1 MASSENNSQLSP
13 VPGGA
18 PAAWSFDWADA
29 GGGLA
34 AMLVALPS
42 AIAFGVAM
50 YAPLG
55 PGFAGAGALAGVLGT
70 VAIGLIAPAL
80 GGAPRLISAPCAPA
94 AAVMAALCASLLAGG
109 GSPESI
115 VVSLVL
121 VGLFSGALQALYGAL
136 GGGRLI
142 KYIPYPVVTGYMSG
156 VGLLIIIKQIIPL
169 LGLAKEADPLAGLLS
184 PAAWQWPAVS
194 VAFVTAAV
202 MVAAPRFTRRVPAA
216 ILGLAAGIAAH
227 LAAGLLRPQL
237 LAVDANPF
245 IIGAI
250 STSPGAI
257 FSGITANLGALQLL
271 GWNDLRLL
279 IGPTLTLS
287 VLLSIDTLKT
297 CVVTDS
303 IVRTRHNSNRELA
316 GQGAGNITS
325 ALLGGMP
332 GAGTLGASMMSL
344 ASGGRTRAA
353 GILTG
358 AFALV
363 TALLLGGT
371 IGRIPLA
378 ALAGI
383 LVVVGTR
390 MIDRSS
396 IRLALRKTTMLDFA
410 VVVSVAGTALVSD
423 LIVAAGV
430 GIGFSMLL
438 FIREQMNS
446 NVVRRKAT
454 GLEISSKQQR
464 LPRER
469 AALTE
474 RGGETLV
481 VELQGSL
488 FFGTTDQLFSD
499 IEADMRTCKRLII
512 DMRRVTSV
520 DFTAVHMLE
529 QVGAIMRER
538 GGALVFSHL
547 PASLPTGQDLGAYL
561 KQLGL
566 TQHEGGGRVFETLH
580 DALEWAEDRILEEA
594 GLKRLYYGELL
605 DLGEID
611 FLREMD
617 ELSLA
622 DLRVVFKETRV
633 EAGKAVF
640 LRKGHG
646 EELFLI
652 RRGKVRIVLPLK
664 DTHRQHHL
672 AVFGPGDFFGEV
684 AFLNRTARTAD
695 AIALTDTE
703 LYVISRA
710 AFDEIAGRNPV
721 VGSAFFQRLATV
733 EALRLRDADRELRRL
748 QDS

>member
-1 MASSENNSQLSP
+1 MSATAAQLPETPGSP
-13 VPGGA
+13 Y
-18 PAAWSFDWADA
+18 WADA
-29 GGGLA
+29 GAGLA

-55 PGFAGAGALAGVLGT
+55 PSFAGAGALAGVLGA
-70 VAIGLIAPAL
+70 VAIGLVAPAL

-94 AAVMAALCASLLAGG
+94 AAVMAALCAQLAAGG
-109 GSPESI
+109 GTPAGVI
-115 VVSLVL
+115 ASLTL
-121 VGLFSGALQALYGAL
+121 VALLSGALQVLYGAL

-156 VGLLIIIKQIIPL
+156 VGLLIIIKQVVPL
-169 LGLAKEADPLAGLLS
+169 LGLAKETDPLTGLLA
-184 PAAWQWPAVS
+184 PAAWQWPAFG
-194 VAFVTAAV
+194 VALVTGAV

-227 LAAGLLRPQL
+227 LLAGLARPGL
-237 LAVDANPF
+237 LAMDGNPF
-245 IIGAI
+245 VIGHI
-250 STSPGAI
+250 SATPAAI
-257 FSGITANLGALQLL
+257 FSGVAATLGGLHLPALADLRGLL
-271 GWNDLRLL
+271 G
-279 IGPTLTLS
+279 PALTLS

-303 IVRTRHNSNRELA
+303 VVRARHNSNRELT
-316 GQGAGNITS
+316 GQGAANITS

-332 GAGTLGASMMSL
+332 GAGTMGATMVSL

-353 GILTG
+353 GIFTG
-358 AFALV
+358 AFALAA
-363 TALLLGGT
+363 ALALGGT

-383 LVVVGTR
+383 LVVVGAR

-396 IRLALRKTTMLDFA
+396 VRLALKRSTALDFS
-410 VVVSVAGTALVSD
+410 VVLAVAGTALAAD
-423 LIVAAGV
+423 LITAAGV
-430 GIGFSMLL
+430 GIAFSMLL

-446 NVVRRKAT
+446 NVIRRKCT
-454 GLEISSKQQR
+454 GLEVSSKQQR

-469 AALTE
+469 AALTAA
-474 RGGETLV
+474 GAETLV

-488 FFGTTDQLFSD
+488 FFGTTDQLFSE
-499 IEADMRTCKRLII
+499 IEADLRTARRLII

-529 QVGAIMRER
+529 QVGEIMRER

-547 PASLPTGQDLGAYL
+547 PPSLPTGQDLRGYF

-566 TQHEGGGRVFETLH
+566 TRHEGGGRVFETLH
-580 DALEWAEDRILEEA
+580 DALEWAEDRVLEET
-594 GLKRLYYGELL
+594 GQRRLDYGVLL

-622 DLRVVFKETRV
+622 DLRVVFRELKV
-633 EAGKAVF
+633 EAGKPVF

-652 RRGKVRIVLPLK
+652 RRGKVRIVLPLRE
-664 DTHRQHHL
+664 THRPHHL

-684 AFLNRTARTAD
+684 AFLNRTPRTAD
-695 AIALTDTE
+695 ALALTDTD
-703 LYVISRA
+703 LYVIGRA
-710 AFDEIAGRNPV
+710 AFDEISSRNPV
-721 VGSAFFQRLATV
+721 VGAAFYQRLATV
-733 EALRLRDADRELRRL
+733 VALRLRDADRELRRL

>member
-1 MASSENNSQLSP
+1 MTNLELT
-13 VPGGA
+13 PGEVKSA
-18 PAAWSFDWADA
+18 PAPAGWLPGWADA
-29 GGGLA
+29 GGGFA

-70 VAIGLIAPAL
+70 IAIGLVAPAL

-94 AAVMAALCASLLAGG
+94 AAVMAALCARLLAGG
-109 GSPESI
+109 GSPESV
-115 VVSLVL
+115 VVSLML
-121 VGLFSGALQALYGAL
+121 VGLFSGLLQAVYGAL

-156 VGLLIIIKQIIPL
+156 VGLLIILKQLGPL
-169 LGLAKEADPLAGLLS
+169 LGLAKNADPLAGLFT

-194 VAFVTAAV
+194 VALVTAAV
-202 MVAAPRFTRRVPAA
+202 TVAAPRFTRRVPAA

-237 LAVDANPF
+237 LGMYDNPF

-250 STSPGAI
+250 DASAGDI
-257 FSGITANLGALQLL
+257 FRGMAANLGALHLL
-271 GWNDLRLL
+271 TLNDLRLL
-279 IGPTLTLS
+279 IGPVLTLS

-303 IVRTRHNSNRELA
+303 LTRSRHDSNRELG
-316 GQGAGNITS
+316 GQGAGNMAS

-332 GAGTLGASMMSL
+332 GSGTLGASMVSL

-353 GILTG
+353 GILEG
-358 AFALV
+358 LFALAA
-363 TALLLGGT
+363 ALLLGGA

-383 LVVVGTR
+383 LVVVGSR

-396 IRLALRKTTMLDFA
+396 ARLALKRSTMLDFA
-410 VVVSVAGTALVSD
+410 VVVSVAGTALAAD

-446 NVVRRKAT
+446 NVIRRKAT
-454 GLEISSKQQR
+454 GVEIYSKQQR

-469 AALTE
+469 AALNA
-474 RGGETLV
+474 RGCETLV

-488 FFGTTDQLFSD
+488 FFGTTDQLFTE
-499 IEADMRTCKRLII
+499 IEADLRTCRRLII

-520 DFTAVHMLE
+520 DLTAVHMLQ
-529 QVGAIMRER
+529 QVGEIMSER

-547 PASLPTGQDLGAYL
+547 PPSLPTGQDLAGYFR
-561 KQLGL
+561 QLGL
-566 TQHEGGGRVFETLH
+566 TRHEGGGQVFETLH

-594 GLKRLYYGELL
+594 GLRRLYYGELL

-611 FLREMD
+611 FLREAD
-617 ELSLA
+617 PATLA
-622 DLRVVFKETRV
+622 GLRAVFREQRV
-633 EAGKAVF
+633 EAGQPVF

-652 RRGKVRIVLPLK
+652 RRGKVRVVLPLK
-664 DTHRQHHL
+664 DTHRPHHL

-684 AFLNRTARTAD
+684 AFLNRTGRTAD
-695 AIALTDTE
+695 AIALSDTD
-703 LYVISRA
+703 LYVIGRPD
-710 AFDEIAGRNPV
+710 FDEIMEKNPV
-721 VGSAFFQRLATV
+721 LGAAFYQRLATV
-733 EALRLRDADRELRRL
+733 EALRLRDTDRELRRL

>member
-1 MASSENNSQLSP
+1 MASSENILETSPGTINAP
-13 VPGGA
+13 VPEKMG
-18 PAAWSFDWADA
+18 WADA

-55 PGFAGAGALAGVLGT
+55 PGFVGAGALVGVIGT
-70 VAIGLIAPAL
+70 VAMGLVAPAL

-94 AAVMAALCASLLAGG
+94 AAVMAALCAQLLAGG
-109 GSPESI
+109 APPAAVI
-115 VVSLVL
+115 VSLVL
-121 VGLFSGALQALYGAL
+121 VGLFSGVLQAVYGAL

-156 VGLLIIIKQIIPL
+156 VGLLIIIKQIVPL
-169 LGLAKEADPLAGLLS
+169 LGLAKNADPLSGLLT
-184 PAAWQWPAVS
+184 PTAWQWPAVG
-194 VAFVTAAV
+194 VAIVTAAV
-202 MVAAPRFTRRVPAA
+202 MVAAPRFTKKVPAA

-237 LAVDANPF
+237 LAMDANPF

-257 FSGITANLGALQLL
+257 MGSIAANLGALRLL
-271 GWNDLRLL
+271 GWDDLRLL

-303 IVRTRHNSNRELA
+303 IVRARHNSNRELT
-316 GQGAGNITS
+316 GQGAGNIIS

-332 GAGTLGASMMSL
+332 GAGTLGATMVSL

-353 GILTG
+353 GMLEG
-358 AFALV
+358 AFALAA
-363 TALLLGGT
+363 ALVLGGT

-383 LVVVGTR
+383 LIVVGTR

-396 IRLALRKTTMLDFA
+396 VRLALRRTTMLDFA
-410 VVVSVAGTALVSD
+410 VVISVAGTALVSD

-438 FIREQMNS
+438 FIREQMSS

-469 AALTE
+469 AALTA

-488 FFGTTDQLFSD
+488 FFGTTDQLFSE
-499 IEADMRTCKRLII
+499 IESDMRACRRLII

-529 QVGAIMRER
+529 QVGEIMRER

-547 PASLPTGQDLGAYL
+547 PASLPTGQDLGGYFR
-561 KQLGL
+561 QLGL
-566 TQHEGGGRVFETLH
+566 THHEGGGRVFETMH
-580 DALEWAEDRILEEA
+580 DALEWAEDKILEEA
-594 GLKRLYYGELL
+594 GVKRLYYGELL

-622 DLRVVFKETRV
+622 DLRVVFKELRV
-633 EAGKAVF
+633 EAGKPVF

-664 DTHRQHHL
+664 STHRQHHL

-695 AIALTDTE
+695 AIALTDTD

-710 AFDEIAGRNPV
+710 AFDEISGRNPI
-721 VGSAFFQRLATV
+721 VGTAFFQRLATV

>member
-1 MASSENNSQLSP
+1 MTPGETNLLP
-13 VPGGA
+13 VP
-18 PAAWSFDWADA
+18 AAAGWRPDPDDA
-29 GGGLA
+29 GAGFT

-70 VAIGLIAPAL
+70 IAIGLIAPAL

-94 AAVMAALCASLLAGG
+94 AAVMAALCARLMAGG
-109 GSPESI
+109 GSAESVI
-115 VVSLVL
+115 VSLVL
-121 VGLFSGALQALYGAL
+121 VGLFSGLLQAVYGAL

-156 VGLLIIIKQIIPL
+156 VGLLIIFNQLVPL
-169 LGLAKEADPLAGLLS
+169 LGLEKNADPLAGLLT
-184 PAAWQWPAVS
+184 PAAWQWPAMS
-194 VAFVTAAV
+194 VAFITAAV
-202 MVAAPRFTRRVPAA
+202 AVLAPRITKKIPAA
-216 ILGLAAGIAAH
+216 ILGLTAGIAAH

-237 LAVDANPF
+237 LGMDGNPF

-250 STSPGAI
+250 STSPEAI
-257 FSGITANLGALQLL
+257 FKGIAYNFSALHTLGL
-271 GWNDLRLL
+271 NELRLL

-303 IVRTRHNSNRELA
+303 ITRTRHNSNRELT
-316 GQGAGNITS
+316 GQGAGNMAS

-332 GAGTLGASMMSL
+332 GAGTLGATMVSL
-344 ASGGRTRAA
+344 ASGGKTRAA
-353 GILTG
+353 GIFEG
-358 AFALV
+358 VFALAA
-363 TALLLGGT
+363 ALLLGGT

-396 IRLALRKTTMLDFA
+396 VRLALKRSTMLDFA
-410 VVVSVAGTALVSD
+410 VVVSVAGTALAAD

-430 GIGFSMLL
+430 GIGLSMLL
-438 FIREQMNS
+438 FIREQMDS
-446 NVVRRKAT
+446 NVIRRKAT
-454 GLEISSKQQR
+454 GVEIYSKQQR

-469 AALTE
+469 AALNA

-488 FFGTTDQLFSD
+488 FFGTTDQLFTE
-499 IEADMRTCKRLII
+499 IEPDLRATRRLII

-520 DFTAVHMLE
+520 DLTAVHMLE
-529 QVGAIMRER
+529 QVGEIMRER

-547 PASLPTGQDLGAYL
+547 PASLPTGQDLTAYF

-566 TQHEGGGRVFETLH
+566 TRHEGGGQVFETLH
-580 DALEWAEDRILEEA
+580 DALEWAENRILEEA

-605 DLGEID
+605 DLAEID
-611 FLREMD
+611 FLREAD
-617 ELSLA
+617 PATLAGLRAAFREL
-622 DLRVVFKETRV
+622 KV
-633 EAGKAVF
+633 EAGKPVF

-652 RRGKVRIVLPLK
+652 RRGKVRVVLPLK

-684 AFLNRTARTAD
+684 AFLNRTERTAD
-695 AIALTDTE
+695 AIALSDTD
-703 LYVISRA
+703 LYVISRTD
-710 AFDEIAGRNPV
+710 FDEIMEKNPV
-721 VGSAFFQRLATV
+721 LGAAFYQRLATV
-733 EALRLRDADRELRRL
+733 EALRLRDTDRELRRL

>member
-1 MASSENNSQLSP
+1 
-13 VPGGA
+13 
-18 PAAWSFDWADA
+18 
-29 GGGLA
+29 
-34 AMLVALPS
+34 MLVALPS

-55 PGFAGAGALAGVLGT
+55 PGFVGAGALAGVLGT
-70 VAIGLIAPAL
+70 VAIGLVAPAL
-80 GGAPRLISAPCAPA
+80 GGAPRIISAPCAPA
-94 AAVMAALCASLLAGG
+94 AAVMAALCAQLMGGG
-109 GSPESI
+109 GSAAS
-115 VVSLVL
+115 VMVSLML
-121 VGLFSGALQALYGAL
+121 VGLFSGVLQAVYGAL

-156 VGLLIIIKQIIPL
+156 VGLLIILKQIVPL
-169 LGLAKEADPLAGLLS
+169 LGLAKDADPLAGLLC
-184 PAAWQWPAVS
+184 PGAWQWPAVS
-194 VAFVTAAV
+194 VALVTAAV
-202 MVAAPRFTRRVPAA
+202 MVAAPRVTRRRVPAA
-216 ILGLAAGIAAH
+216 ILGLAAGITTH

-250 STSPGAI
+250 STSPDAI
-257 FSGITANLGALQLL
+257 FTAINSNFSALRQL
-271 GWNDLRLL
+271 GWDHLQPL

-303 IVRTRHNSNRELA
+303 IVRSRHNSNRELT
-316 GQGAGNITS
+316 GQGAGNIAA

-332 GAGTLGASMMSL
+332 GAGTLGATMVSL

-353 GILTG
+353 GILEG

-383 LVVVGTR
+383 LLVVGTR

-396 IRLALRKTTMLDFA
+396 IKLALRKSTMLDFA
-410 VVVSVAGTALVSD
+410 VVLSVAGTALVSD

-430 GIGFSMLL
+430 GIALSMLL

-446 NVVRRKAT
+446 NVIRRKAT
-454 GLEISSKQQR
+454 GLEIFSKQQR

-474 RGGETLV
+474 HGSETLV

-499 IEADMRTCKRLII
+499 IEGDMSATRRLII

-547 PASLPTGQDLGAYL
+547 PASLPTGQDLQGYFR
-561 KQLGL
+561 QMGL
-566 TQHEGGGRVFETLH
+566 TQHEGGGQVFETLH
-580 DALEWAEDRILEEA
+580 DALEWAEDQILEEA

-605 DLGEID
+605 DLAEID
-611 FLREMD
+611 FLREID

-622 DLRVVFKETRV
+622 DLRVVFREARV
-633 EAGKAVF
+633 EAGKPVF

-652 RRGKVRIVLPLK
+652 RRGKVRVILPLK
-664 DTHRQHHL
+664 NTHRQHHL
-672 AVFGPGDFFGEV
+672 AVFGPGDFLGEV
-684 AFLNRTARTAD
+684 AFLNRTERTAD
-695 AIALTDTE
+695 AIALTDTD
-703 LYVISRA
+703 LYVISRT
-710 AFDEIAGRNPV
+710 AFDEISSRNPI
-721 VGSAFFQRLATV
+721 VGTAFFQRLATV
-733 EALRLRDADRELRRL
+733 EALRLRDTDRELRRL

>member
-1 MASSENNSQLSP
+1 MTDSTVTAA
-13 VPGGA
+13 G
-18 PAAWSFDWADA
+18 PAKYWTDA
-29 GGGLA
+29 GAGLA

-55 PGFAGAGALAGVLGT
+55 PAFAGAGALAGVLGT
-70 VAIGLIAPAL
+70 IAIGLVAPAL

-94 AAVMAALCASLLAGG
+94 AAVMAALCASLIAGG
-109 GSPESI
+109 GTPEGVI
-115 VVSLVL
+115 TSLML
-121 VGLFSGALQALYGAL
+121 VGLFSGLLQVLYGAL

-156 VGLLIIIKQIIPL
+156 VGLLIILKQIAPA
-169 LGLAKEADPLAGLLS
+169 LGLTKAADPLAGLFTPS
-184 PAAWQWPAVS
+184 VWQWPALG
-194 VAFVTAAV
+194 VAAVTAAA
-202 MVAAPRFTRRVPAA
+202 MLLAPRLTRRVPAA
-216 ILGLAAGIAAH
+216 ILGLAAGILAH
-227 LAAGLLRPQL
+227 LAAGLLRPAL
-237 LAVDANPF
+237 LAADGNPF
-245 IIGAI
+245 VIGAI
-250 STSPGAI
+250 SANPAAVLAGIAAN
-257 FSGITANLGALQLL
+257 FSGLHFPTMEQLKF
-271 GWNDLRLL
+271 L

-303 IVRTRHNSNRELA
+303 VVRSRHNSNKELT
-316 GQGAGNITS
+316 GQGAANVAS

-332 GAGTLGASMMSL
+332 GAGTLGATMVSL
-344 ASGGRTRAA
+344 ASGGQTRAA
-353 GILTG
+353 GIMEG
-358 AFALV
+358 GFALAA
-363 TALLLGGT
+363 ALLLGGT

-383 LVVVGTR
+383 LVVVGAR

-396 IRLALRKTTMLDFA
+396 VRLALKRSTILDFA
-410 VVVSVAGTALVSD
+410 VVIAVAGTALVSD

-430 GIGFSMLL
+430 GIAFSMLL

-446 NVVRRKAT
+446 NVIRRKAS
-454 GLEISSKQQR
+454 GLEVSSKQQR

-469 AALTE
+469 AALNAA
-474 RGGETLV
+474 GAQTLV

-488 FFGTTDQLFSD
+488 FFGTTDQLFSE
-499 IEADMRTCKRLII
+499 IEADLRGARRLII

-529 QVGAIMRER
+529 QVGEIMRER

-547 PASLPTGQDLGAYL
+547 PASLPTGQDLRGYF

-566 TQHEGGGRVFETLH
+566 TRHEGGGRVFETLH

-622 DLRVVFKETRV
+622 DLRVVFKEKRV
-633 EAGKAVF
+633 TAGDAIF

-652 RRGKVRIVLPLK
+652 RRGKVRVVLPLK
-664 DTHRQHHL
+664 DTHRPHHL

-684 AFLNRTARTAD
+684 AFLNRTPRTAD
-695 AIALTDTE
+695 AIALTDTD
-703 LYVISRA
+703 LYVISRT
-710 AFDEIAGRNPV
+710 AFDEIASRNPV
-721 VGSAFFQRLATV
+721 VGAAFYQRLATV